1 MLRKADAQCPIDL
14 EVALE
19 YAGGDEA
26 LLREV
31 FAVFLDE
38 SRGHLTALR
47 SAFDE
52 GRAGDV
58 MDTAH
63 TVKGSLRLLG
73 ATGTA
78 LLAEQLELAGRASRL
93 DGLGPDVTR
102 FEEEMAQILRWVEAR
117 FG

>member
-26 LLREV
+26 LLREM

-63 TVKGSLRLLG
+63 TVKGPLRPLA

-78 LLAEQLELAGRASRL
+78 LLAGQPGLAGPASRPA
-93 DGLGPDVTR
+93 GLRPGV
-102 FEEEMAQILRWVEAR
+102 
-117 FG
+117 